1 MSFRQEWKWVLILT
15 VVCFAVFANSLGG
28 EFVYDDARQILRNP
42 LIQDDA
48 LIWKALTSDVWA
60 FKGDGT
66 IVASNY
72 WRPTFTGWHILNFRL
87 FGFSPFGWHVLNV
100 LLHTSLCL
108 LIFSLLRRWQFEIK
122 TAFVI
127 ALIFAVHPIHVESV
141 AWISGSP
148 DLLFALFFL
157 ASLYFTDKYAAGG
170 GGMVFLIAAYGAY
183 AMALGAKEI
192 GIFCL
197 PIFYLVL
204 YGGDDNKLSRN
215 EKLVP
220 LVGIAL
226 IAVGYFL
233 LRWNIL
239 GAVSRPPDDPV
250 TFSEAIFSIP
260 AISAFYLRQIFFP
273 YWMAA
278 NYPLDPV
285 ASSGFWSFF
294 APLVISIAALVA
306 LFFAARRSHR
316 GTLAVAIFLIPL
328 TPAMN
333 ATAFVADQMVHDRYL
348 YLPILG
354 VLMILVWLASIYV
367 SEQTLLVVGVVIS
380 AVLSIQT
387 FSYNRA
393 WQNELALWSWTRT
406 VDDSAFT
413 TTQLGTMLALN
424 GRYSEAISSFDESIA
439 KKPLPRAY
447 LGRGRVYALSGRFDD
462 AERDLRYVVELPSET
477 IEAYALYQAYESL
490 GIALTGKNDLDGA
503 EQIFVESRRRLPIY
517 SAALT
522 EKLAIVLYQKGDKAR
537 ALAELEGV
545 REQARRELLPES
557 KNVFLRLGMLYS
569 ELGRRDVARNALQEF
584 LALTA
589 KIGDGNTMSN
599 RQLAAQVLSSL
610 K

>member
-1 MSFRQEWKWVLILT
+1 MSLREEWKWLLILV

-28 EFVYDDARQILRNP
+28 DFVYDDARQILRNP
-42 LIQDDA
+42 LIQDNA

-72 WRPTFTGWHILNFRL
+72 WRPTFTAWHILNFRL

-100 LLHTSLCL
+100 LQHTGVCL
-108 LIFSLLRRWQFEIK
+108 LIFGLLRRWQFEMR

-148 DLLFALFFL
+148 DLLFALLFL
-157 ASLYFTDKYAAGG
+157 GSIYFIDKYAAGG
-170 GGMVFLIAAYGAY
+170 GRVFLAAAFAAYAS
-183 AMALGAKEI
+183 ALGAKEI

-197 PIFYLVL
+197 PIFYLIL
-204 YGGDDNKLSRN
+204 HGREDDKLNRT
-215 EKLVP
+215 EKVVP
-220 LVGIAL
+220 LILIAM

-233 LRWNIL
+233 MRWNIL
-239 GAVSRPPDDPV
+239 GAISRPPDDPV
-250 TFSEAIFSIP
+250 SFTEAIFSIP
-260 AISAFYLRQIFFP
+260 AIFAFYLRQIFFP

-285 ASSGFWSFF
+285 ASPDFWNFF
-294 APLVISIAALVA
+294 APLFVSIAGLGA
-306 LFFAARRSHR
+306 LFFAARRTQR
-316 GTLAVAIFLIPL
+316 GMLAAAVFLIPL
-328 TPAMN
+328 IPALN
-333 ATAFVADQMVHDRYL
+333 ATAFVSDQMVHDRYL

-354 VLMILVWLASIYV
+354 VLIIVVGLASKYIT
-367 SEQTLLVVGVVIS
+367 EQTLLVAGVLIA

-387 FSYNRA
+387 ISYNRA
-393 WQNELALWSWTRT
+393 WQNEFALWSWTRT

-413 TTQLGTMLALN
+413 TIQLGTMLALN
-424 GRYSEAISSFDESIA
+424 GRYSEAISSFDQSIA

-447 LGRGRVYALSGRFDD
+447 LGRGRAYALSGRFDK
-462 AERDLRYVVELPSET
+462 AERDLRFVVDLPAEEV
-477 IEAYALYQAYESL
+477 EAYALYQAYESL
-490 GIALTGKNDLDGA
+490 GIALTGKNDLDKA
-503 EQIFVESRRRLPIY
+503 ERTFVKSRRRLPIY

-537 ALAELEGV
+537 ALAELESS
-545 REQARRELLPES
+545 REQAQRELLPES

-569 ELGRRDVARNALQEF
+569 ELGRRDEARIALREF
-584 LALTA
+584 LASTA
-589 KIGDGNTMSN
+589 KIGDANTLSN
-599 RQLAAQVLSSL
+599 RQLAAQILGSL
-610 K
+610 N